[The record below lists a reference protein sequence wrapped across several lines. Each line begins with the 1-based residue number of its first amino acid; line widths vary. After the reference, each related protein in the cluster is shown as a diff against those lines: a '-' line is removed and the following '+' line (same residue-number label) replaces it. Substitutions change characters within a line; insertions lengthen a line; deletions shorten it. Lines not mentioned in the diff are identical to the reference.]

1 MEVAETVAGAAVGG
15 AAACGGGGCA
25 GGACCGPGDD
35 MVGRHTK
42 PAAAL

>member
-1 MEVAETVAGAAVGG
+1 MGVAETTVAGAAVGG
-15 AAACGGGGCA
+15 AAAGGVCCGGA
-25 GGACCGPGDD
+25 GDD